1 MPITGYFRKSLG
13 GRLTEAHVRVC
24 MCVHVC
30 VWRAVCPSHLSRCTR
45 HSLNQ
50 IQAQRTHRSDRA
62 WFQTALL
69 VVCVTLLCPLHQPS
83 TARSNLFFFGVIMT
97 SYYII
102 CWCHVTPTL
111 TALPRWYFTPWQMIY
126 KQLNSSALFAHRVKH
141 SNLYDKVVQLG
152 TTDSYSIV
160 LCKGCS
166 WSILKD
172 LRMFGC
178 QPTYQPTACPK
189 CIHYKHLS
197 KRKCCLKWSLVSL
210 SASLFE
216 QFKGSYLRLSFHL
229 NESPDTKYKSGLRF
243 GWYSY
248 LSPLWR
254 MFKVTLL
261 SPPKSPLLLSISHS
275 KSPSYLTLSFPPA
288 SSHHST

>member
-1 MPITGYFRKSLG
+1 MSCDTHADGFTSLVLHPLTDDIQIAEFISFVCTQSETFKSLRQSRAAG
-13 GRLTEAHVRVC
+13 HDWQLQYSPMQRLQLEHIKRVED
-24 MCVHVC
+24 
-30 VWRAVCPSHLSRCTR
+30 VW
-45 HSLNQ
+45 
-50 IQAQRTHRSDRA
+50 
-62 WFQTALL
+62 
-69 VVCVTLLCPLHQPS
+69 
-83 TARSNLFFFGVIMT
+83 
-97 SYYII
+97 
-102 CWCHVTPTL
+102 
-111 TALPRWYFTPWQMIY
+111 LPANI
-126 KQLNSSALFAHRVKH
+126 SA
-141 SNLYDKVVQLG
+141 Y
-152 TTDSYSIV
+152 
-160 LCKGCS
+160 
-166 WSILKD
+166 
-172 LRMFGC
+172 
-178 QPTYQPTACPK
+178 CPK